1 MKQEEVERTI
11 EQIKDVLMKGD
22 YDSQQQK
29 EKVQDLIAGLYYPAT
44 ALEDQRYT
52 VLGESLYVT
61 THLAVNKKG
70 TKRTSLPMLKAS
82 KEGLIKFLC
91 VVERLGILSRL
102 LRDDIVVTKYFTE
115 KQRTAIFQMADE
127 VESESGA

>member
-82 KEGLIKFLC
+82 
-91 VVERLGILSRL
+91 
-102 LRDDIVVTKYFTE
+102 
-115 KQRTAIFQMADE
+115 
-127 VESESGA
+127 